1 VKSFISLRRDRA
13 AAMPFVMLVVLI
25 DMVAIGIIIPVLPAW
40 VGSFTGS
47 QTEQAFWFGVVLFA
61 FGIANFVG
69 SPLLG
74 ALSDVY
80 GRRPVLL
87 VGFCGLGLNL
97 FATGFAD
104 ALWVLIAVR
113 LVGGALQAN
122 AAVANAYVADITA
135 PEDRAKRFGM
145 LGAMFGLGFIIGPM
159 LGGILG
165 TYSLRLPFFVAGGLT
180 MINFIY
186 GVLVLPESLPPER
199 RRPFRAGM
207 ANPFAALTALARL
220 KGVGLLVAVISL
232 TALAQFTLYASWVLY
247 TTFKFGWGPKE
258 NGWSLAVVGVVSVI
272 VQGFLLGPLLRRFSP
287 RALAIAGLASSALAY
302 VAWGAATEGWV
313 MYAVIALNLLGFT
326 INSAIQSI
334 VSTAADARSQGGVL
348 GAVSSINSLAS
359 VAAPLFSAPLLTLV
373 SHLPQGDWRM
383 GAPLYFCAALQA
395 TGLALAVLH
404 FRRERVA
411 IGNKA

>member
-1 VKSFISLRRDRA
+1 VNSFFSLRRDRA

-40 VGSFTGS
+40 VGSFTTS

-61 FGIANFVG
+61 FGIANFLG

-122 AAVANAYVADITA
+122 AAVANAYVADITP
-135 PEDRAKRFGM
+135 PEERAKRFGM
-145 LGAMFGLGFIIGPM
+145 LGASFGLGFIVGPM

-165 TYSLRLPFFVAGGLT
+165 TYSLRLPFFVAGALT
-180 MINFIY
+180 MVNFIY

-220 KGVGLLVAVISL
+220 KGVGLLVAVIAL

-258 NGWSLAVVGVVSVI
+258 NGLSLAVVGVVSVV
-272 VQGFLLGPLLRRFSP
+272 VQGFLLGTLLTHFSA
-287 RALAIAGLASSALAY
+287 RTLAIVGLASSALAY
-302 VAWGAATEGWV
+302 AAWGAATEGWM
-313 MYAVIALNLLGFT
+313 MYAVIVLNLLGFT
-326 INSAIQSI
+326 ITSAIQSI

-373 SHLPQGDWRM
+373 SHLPPGDWRV
-383 GAPLYFCAALQA
+383 GTPLYFCAALQA
-395 TGLALAVLH
+395 TGLVLAVLH
-404 FRRERVA
+404 FRRERMA
-411 IGNKA
+411 IRQGT